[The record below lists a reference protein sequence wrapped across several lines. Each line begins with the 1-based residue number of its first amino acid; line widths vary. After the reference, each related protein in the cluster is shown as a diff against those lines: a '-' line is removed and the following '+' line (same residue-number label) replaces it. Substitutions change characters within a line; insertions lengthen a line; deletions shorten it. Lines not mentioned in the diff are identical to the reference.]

1 MNRTCAGDTTVDAS
15 DDAEATVLRAEEE
28 GTSRRSMTMEMTPIG
43 GTLLVYSPKQ
53 QLNRMHADN
62 TAIDMPNDAETTTV
76 PRAEEEEGEGG
87 TRRSTV
93 MEITPIG
100 GMLLVYLT
108 QTV

>member
-1 MNRTCAGDTTVDAS
+1 MVGAS

-28 GTSRRSMTMEMTPIG
+28 GASRRSMAMEMTPIG

-62 TAIDMPNDAETTTV
+62 TVVDVPNDAETTTV
-76 PRAEEEEGEGG
+76 PCAEEEEEGD

-93 MEITPIG
+93 MEMTPIDG
-100 GMLLVYLT
+100 TFLVHLI
-108 QTV
+108 QAV